1 MERFK
6 DTMSLDEKLQQ
17 LLPYEQF
24 SEVRKGRWE
33 ALVRANLVDMD
44 CEPNSNQLG
53 VAIAAALKFKKE
65 KRQCWRV
72 PPGMGKSRILA
83 AFAVIMAKDYT
94 RSLNAIYIAF
104 SSQILLDTD
113 R

>member
-1 MERFK
+1 
-6 DTMSLDEKLQQ
+6 
-17 LLPYEQF
+17 
-24 SEVRKGRWE
+24 
-33 ALVRANLVDMD
+33 MD

-53 VAIAAALKFKKE
+53 VAIAAALMFKSQ

-94 RSLNAIYIAF
+94 KSLKKIYIAF

-113 R
+113 RMVYEHLASILRKPVHLSLGIDENVH